1 MEAIDKAKIIH
12 RLKIAEGHVRAVQ
25 KMVDEDKY
33 CIDIIIQSKAVQS
46 ALKNVDAQILENHL
60 NTCLISQIKNG
71 KEEKAVSELLKI
83 IKND

>member
-1 MEAIDKAKIIH
+1 MVTTDKEKIIH
-12 RLKIAEGHVRAVQ
+12 RLKIAEGHIRAIQ
-25 KMVDEDKY
+25 KMVEEDKY

-71 KEEKAVSELLKI
+71 KEEKAVTELLKI